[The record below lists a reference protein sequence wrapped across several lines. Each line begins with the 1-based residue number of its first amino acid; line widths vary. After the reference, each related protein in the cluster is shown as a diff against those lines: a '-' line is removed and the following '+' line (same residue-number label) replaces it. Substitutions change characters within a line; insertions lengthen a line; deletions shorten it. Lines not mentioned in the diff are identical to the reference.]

1 MNVKLLKFMDRYIIG
16 FFVLVFFW
24 LKYFSTIKKSPKK
37 ILIVRLWA
45 LGSSLLSF
53 PMIKQLEDYFG
64 KNVQYD
70 LLATSRNIG
79 VFKNQ

>member
-1 MNVKLLKFMDRYIIG
+1 VGKKKHIIQH
-16 FFVLVFFW
+16 
-24 LKYFSTIKKSPKK
+24 PKT

-45 LGSSLLSF
+45 LGSSLLTF
-53 PMIKQLEDYFG
+53 PMIKQLQDYYG
-64 KNVQYD
+64 KDVQYD